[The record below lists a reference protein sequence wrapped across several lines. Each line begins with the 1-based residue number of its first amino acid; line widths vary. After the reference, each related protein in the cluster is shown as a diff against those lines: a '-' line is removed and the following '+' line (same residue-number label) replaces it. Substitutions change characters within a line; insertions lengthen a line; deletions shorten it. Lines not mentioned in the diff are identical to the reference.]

1 MRWEVY
7 IRRYKME
14 KWYFAHM
21 TDMQPQFSESYCFK
35 PVCKENRE
43 NIFVDYGIL
52 FIKASGLQEFVTC

>member
-1 MRWEVY
+1 
-7 IRRYKME
+7 ME